1 MKTILFASV
10 ATFVSA
16 GLAFAQPVKQVA
28 APGTIVAHLNG
39 YFQFSVGAYGSSNM
53 GSDASGYKL
62 NSYGTA
68 SDFRIYPGFDGQ
80 TLNGI
85 WYGVQAELRTTSSNA
100 GAGVNS
106 NSTSTS
112 GTSGLYIKRAYGYL
126 GTKNDGFVRFGQT
139 DSAFTLSQTGVV
151 ENFGDGAQLN
161 SSSGPALMLPTLP
174 GLFVYADT
182 GRLYATNKIV
192 YETPT
197 FHTNY
202 GEISAISGFEPN
214 SNGLKMGY
222 ASTGSAN
229 GANANS
235 VPGGD
240 NARRRNSFDASL
252 SYANHL
258 GAVANKVSV
267 AYLHGTP
274 LGTTNGSYGAGA
286 PYGYAPLSVFQG
298 GVETRYAGLLVGAN
312 VKFGQLEDSYKFK
325 PKGARDALG
334 FIVGASYNIGP
345 YTVGASY
352 FNQQSSGKYIPGSTV
367 YARTL
372 SEYGAAVGGDYQLAK
387 PISLFIQY
395 DYGHQHQ
402 PSSKTAAN
410 TQEQAVA
417 VGTTIKW

>member
-1 MKTILFASV
+1 MKKILFASV
-10 ATFVSA
+10 ATFFSA
-16 GLAFAQPVKQVA
+16 GLALAQPAKQVA
-28 APGTIVAHLNG
+28 APGTIVVHLNG
-39 YFQFSVGAYGSSNM
+39 YFQFALGAYGSSNM

-62 NSYGTA
+62 NSYGTTG
-68 SDFRIYPGFDGQ
+68 DFRIYPGFDGQ

-85 WYGVQAELRTTSSNA
+85 WYGAQVEMRTTSSNA
-100 GAGVNS
+100 GAGPNT
-106 NSTSTS
+106 NSTNTS
-112 GTSGLYIKRAYGYL
+112 GISGLYIKRAYGYL
-126 GTKNDGFVRFGQT
+126 GTKTYGFARFGET
-139 DSAFTLSQTGVV
+139 DSAFTLSQTGVI

-182 GRLYATNKIV
+182 GHLYATSKIV

-202 GEISAISGFEPN
+202 GEISAIAGFEPN

-229 GANANS
+229 GANADSIANGSNS
-235 VPGGD
+235 
-240 NARRRNSFDASL
+240 RRRNSFDVSL

-258 GAVANKVSV
+258 DGFANKVSI
-267 AYLHGTP
+267 AYLHGSP
-274 LGTTNGSYGAGA
+274 LGSTNGSYGPGA
-286 PYGYAPLSVFQG
+286 PYGYAPLRVFQG
-298 GVETRYAGLLVGAN
+298 GAETHYAGLCVGAN
-312 VKFGQLEDSYKFK
+312 VKLGQVEDSYKLK

-334 FIVGASYNIGP
+334 FIVGTSYNIGP
-345 YTVGASY
+345 YTIGASY
-352 FNQQSSGKYIPGSTV
+352 FNQQSSGNYIPGSTT

-372 SEYGAAVGGDYQLAK
+372 SEYGAAVGGNYQVAK
-387 PISLFIQY
+387 PIGLFIQY

-402 PSSKTAAN
+402 PSSKSATN